1 MGCEEFKPQE
11 CLLSL
16 ASKAHLFVF
25 SGTGFCLHEEAP
37 HCSVSWERQDPL
49 CLPPTC
55 TLPFL
60 DHLPTPSGNTQGL
73 ASLWVEGAAGK
84 PQLSLSLS
92 PGRRRKLLCPGD
104 WAVPWRQA
112 CYCKQ
117 TAQVQVKPYPGR
129 VRDESEKNKL
139 K

>member
-92 PGRRRKLLCPGD
+92 WEEKEASLPWGLGCPVEASLL
-104 WAVPWRQA
+104 
-112 CYCKQ
+112 
-117 TAQVQVKPYPGR
+117 
-129 VRDESEKNKL
+129 L
-139 K
+139 